1 MLSVTSHRGK
11 ASQNH
16 RELSLALHIKK
27 TKDIASVCSDVEKG
41 GPYALAG
48 RNANWCSHCGSC
60 KVRELETARLRKRT
74 RPALYRKRS
83 PLVR

>member
-27 TKDIASVCSDVEKG
+27 TKDRASVCSDVEKG